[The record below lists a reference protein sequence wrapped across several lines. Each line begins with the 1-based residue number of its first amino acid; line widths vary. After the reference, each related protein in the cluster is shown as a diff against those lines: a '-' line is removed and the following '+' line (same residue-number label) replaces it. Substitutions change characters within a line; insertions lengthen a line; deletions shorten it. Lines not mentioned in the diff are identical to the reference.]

1 LIHRWILHRLNLVT
15 GEVKEAFE
23 SLRFDVAAD
32 RLYHFFWD
40 EYADWYIEM
49 VKQHLQAEGP
59 DRDQAR
65 AVLFEVH
72 DRTLRLLHPII
83 PFVTEELW
91 QKLPRREADGQTIC
105 LAAYPQP
112 RADGVDEASEA
123 EIGLA
128 QGVVTTIRTARA
140 ERTVK
145 PSVRIKALL
154 EGARPEQQRVLEAQ
168 KSYVQVLAGL
178 SAFDFVAAAPSDE
191 DVVTRVFGDLRV
203 HILMPHT
210 DRTAEI
216 EKLRKQLDDKVREVG
231 NLDQKLANES
241 FVSRAPAHV
250 VDGARSQRE
259 KLLLEQ
265 RKIEET
271 LQDLGA
277 R

>member
-1 LIHRWILHRLNLVT
+1 MLL
-15 GEVKEAFE
+15 
-23 SLRFDVAAD
+23 
-32 RLYHFFWD
+32 
-40 EYADWYIEM
+40 
-49 VKQHLQAEGP
+49 
-59 DRDQAR
+59 
-65 AVLFEVH
+65 EVH

-83 PFVTEELW
+83 PFVTEDLW

-105 LAAYPQP
+105 LAAYPQA
-112 RADGVDEASEA
+112 RADWVDEASEV
-123 EIGLA
+123 EIGLV

-145 PSVRIKALL
+145 PSVRIGASL
-154 EGARPEQQRVLEAQ
+154 EGAGPEQRRVLEAQ
-168 KSYVQVLAGL
+168 KSYVLTLAGL
-178 SAFDFVAAAPSDE
+178 SGFDFAAAAPGGE

-216 EKLRKQLDDKVREVG
+216 DKLRKQLGDKVRELG

-250 VDGARSQRE
+250 VEGARAQRE

-265 RKIEET
+265 HKIEET
-271 LQDLGA
+271 LQELGV